1 MEGTPTQAPRPN
13 VLNITADSA
22 PEELGHQGY
31 GHEPSIVHA
40 VLAHRRKSA
49 SIGARKWNFAVNT
62 TLLGGTT
69 AHDVIQ
75 RQPESDESAVEDK
88 CSKLLSVMERL
99 PNRISARSDMD
110 VEQLANLLRDAFPVL
125 AEYPSRMCLF
135 MARHI
140 RLQTLSSQ
148 PRSTSSRAREPLP
161 TSLDAACCERK
172 LGLVSSVAPDELPE
186 DQLDTRILRDPTCEA
201 RGSGGNLGA
210 PGLQMSPGRSS
221 VCEEFAGGDAFWLLL
236 HGTCTST
243 VEEEGNRTE
252 KEGQKAKGRTRLHLG
267 GDADVAQAKG
277 RARLLVA
284 GDEGVAQAKGRAR
297 LHLGCDADVAQAKG
311 RARLHL
317 GYDADMAPAQEA
329 GNVACKAACGVRAW
343 GHAAAWGQAKP
354 HMGYD
359 DDVARTLGGAMI
371 GYKCVTRGRPYSCT
385 VKATELCMLARVTRK
400 DLIHAARKEGATC
413 ALQDYLELSQHLPED
428 VATVLYSAFDHRSLN
443 EGSSILVLLP
453 PPETRPEFGLEP
465 FLLPLASP

>member
-140 RLQTLSSQ
+140 RLQ
-148 PRSTSSRAREPLP
+148 
-161 TSLDAACCERK
+161 
-172 LGLVSSVAPDELPE
+172 
-186 DQLDTRILRDPTCEA
+186 
-201 RGSGGNLGA
+201 
-210 PGLQMSPGRSS
+210 MSPGRSS

-252 KEGQKAKGRTRLHLG
+252 KEGQKLTVASDNTAAGNWHRNFRQAMQTGHPQKAGKAAGCGKRATLLVAVDDDMVDSQIVDKAAYG
-267 GDADVAQAKG
+267 SYDDVAQPQ
-277 RARLLVA
+277 
-284 GDEGVAQAKGRAR
+284 GV
-297 LHLGCDADVAQAKG
+297 V
-311 RARLHL
+311 
-317 GYDADMAPAQEA
+317 
-329 GNVACKAACGVRAW
+329 KAACG
-343 GHAAAWGQAKP
+343 G
-354 HMGYD
+354 
-359 DDVARTLGGAMI
+359 
-371 GYKCVTRGRPYSCT
+371 
-385 VKATELCMLARVTRK
+385 
-400 DLIHAARKEGATC
+400 
-413 ALQDYLELSQHLPED
+413 
-428 VATVLYSAFDHRSLN
+428 
-443 EGSSILVLLP
+443 
-453 PPETRPEFGLEP
+453 
-465 FLLPLASP
+465 